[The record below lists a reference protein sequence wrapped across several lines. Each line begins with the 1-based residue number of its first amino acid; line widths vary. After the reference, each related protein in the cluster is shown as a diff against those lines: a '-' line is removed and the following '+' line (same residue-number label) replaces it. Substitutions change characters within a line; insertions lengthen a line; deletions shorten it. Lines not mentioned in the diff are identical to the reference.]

1 MPEGHAQFCERHIAA
16 CIVMTTFRG
25 YSCIVWMQEWPPW
38 CCQVHTC
45 NVRGFSLSSN
55 QCHQGLSPRNI
66 APHRNP
72 SGLTLILRLFFCSG
86 IRLIFTLCCAFRRI
100 LSACNRCIFLTKKA
114 AEFHPCGLVRR
125 KLPLR
130 QPDARM
136 TRYFRLF
143 SQFTIILARM
153 PAMTG
158 AAKSCQKAMPSS
170 ASVI

>member
-1 MPEGHAQFCERHIAA
+1 MHPLTHPLPVTAHVSLLDKNSLTPARASVNG
-16 CIVMTTFRG
+16 TTRTSDQDF
-25 YSCIVWMQEWPPW
+25 E
-38 CCQVHTC
+38 
-45 NVRGFSLSSN
+45 
-55 QCHQGLSPRNI
+55 
-66 APHRNP
+66 
-72 SGLTLILRLFFCSG
+72 
-86 IRLIFTLCCAFRRI
+86 
-100 LSACNRCIFLTKKA
+100 
-114 AEFHPCGLVRR
+114 RR

-170 ASVI
+170 ANVI